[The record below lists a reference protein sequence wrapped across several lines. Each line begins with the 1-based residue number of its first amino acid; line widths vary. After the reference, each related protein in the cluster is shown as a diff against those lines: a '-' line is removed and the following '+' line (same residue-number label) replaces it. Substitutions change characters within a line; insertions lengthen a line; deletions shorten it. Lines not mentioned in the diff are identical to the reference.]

1 MNIIEGGESPTMKKG
16 RRMHTKKDSDSSND
30 EYYEAENAGALRLK
44 AEIEELKKRKNFALT
59 EKDKQRL
66 EECVLLDCIQ
76 SREFNEDYF
85 DVSLSGTTATIVIQL
100 PDKLIVGWVGNSQMT
115 EHYIDIRKK

>member
-1 MNIIEGGESPTMKKG
+1 MKKG

-66 EECVLLDCIQ
+66 EECVLLDCI
-76 SREFNEDYF
+76 
-85 DVSLSGTTATIVIQL
+85 
-100 PDKLIVGWVGNSQMT
+100 
-115 EHYIDIRKK
+115 